1 MVKREAIVSSIKQF
15 AVKYWVRKELIV
27 PKIAEP
33 VLVFSLRESDLFMRC
48 ANFGPPKWALRGE
61 PVILNIVSER
71 SFNFFT
77 ISIAR
82 PSCQLSAGVKGFNVL
97 SSQNKKVDRWS
108 AIPET

>member
-1 MVKREAIVSSIKQF
+1 VI
-15 AVKYWVRKELIV
+15 KELIV

-33 VLVFSLRESDLFMRC
+33 VLVFSLREFDLFVRC

-82 PSCQLSAGVKGFNVL
+82 PSCQLSAGVKGFNVFL
-97 SSQNKKVDRWS
+97 SQNKKVDR
-108 AIPET
+108 